1 MITAYI
7 DIKSLGSYLAIKP
20 ICDLAKKTGVAIEW
34 WPFVAPAR
42 ALPTLTDDETV
53 TQAHYRVRAEAEHR
67 THLRYAGLLAI
78 EYCPPLLGQDLETAM
93 SLIAAADGDKTA
105 LVRALF
111 KAYWVQAENLD
122 DASLLRTLCGEA
134 GVTFVEPDVE
144 NSALLESQSEAERMG
159 VFDAPTFIVKDQLF
173 LGRAHLPWIEQLL
186 TNGD

>member
-34 WPFVAPAR
+34 RPFVAPAR

-53 TQAHYRVRAEAEHR
+53 TQAHHRVRAEAEHR
-67 THLRYAGLLAI
+67 THLRYAELLAI

-93 SLIAAADGDKTA
+93 SLIAAADGNKAA

-111 KAYWVQAENLD
+111 KAYWVHAENLD
-122 DASLLRTLCGEA
+122 DASLLRTLCGDA

-144 NSALLESQSEAERMG
+144 NIALLESQSEAERMG
-159 VFDAPTFIVKDQLF
+159 VFDTPTFIVKDQLF

>member
-20 ICDLAKKTGVAIEW
+20 ICDLAVRTGVAIEW
-34 WPFVAPAR
+34 RPFVAPAR

-53 TQAHYRVRAEAEHR
+53 TQAHHRVRAEAEHR
-67 THLRYAGLLAI
+67 THLRYAELLAI

-93 SLIAAADGDKTA
+93 SLIAAADGNKTA

-122 DASLLRTLCGEA
+122 DASLLRTLCGDA

>member
-34 WPFVAPAR
+34 RPFVAPAR

-53 TQAHYRVRAEAEHR
+53 TQAHHRVRAEAEHR
-67 THLRYAGLLAI
+67 THLRYAKLLAI

-93 SLIAAADGDKTA
+93 SLIAAADGNKTA

-111 KAYWVQAENLD
+111 KAYWMQAENLD
-122 DASLLRTLCGEA
+122 DVSLLRTLCGEA